1 MLKARVKLE
10 IKVWVLCFMSKTTF
24 LVLGGCKSGKSSYAL
39 NLANGMSKEAR
50 KVFIATSV
58 PADSEMEE
66 RVLAHQKERG
76 PDWLSLEEPLD
87 IAEVIKD
94 HSRLADVILVDCLTL
109 WVSNLLYKGF
119 DKKEIITRYVEELI
133 SSVEDAECSVIMVSN
148 EVGFG
153 IVPENKLARLFR
165 DIAGITNQEIAKS
178 VSRVVFT
185 MAGIPVNIKG

>member
-1 MLKARVKLE
+1 
-10 IKVWVLCFMSKTTF
+10 MSKTTF